1 MIPFE
6 ATHPGELIKDELDA
20 RGLNFNCLRITG
32 VNMDID
38 TFNQLIAGKT
48 SITES
53 IANDLEIIFGIE
65 AKFWLNMQAQ
75 YEADVIEI
83 AEKKLQDSLKVT
95 IKTEKELEFRKGF
108 VSLKLSKWDKN
119 DIDIE
124 IYNEYELYTKNFNL
138 NQDQIAYL
146 IAFLQE
152 K

>member
-1 MIPFE
+1 
-6 ATHPGELIKDELDA
+6 
-20 RGLNFNCLRITG
+20 
-32 VNMDID
+32 MDID